1 MKKFLVDKIVLL
13 IVAVAFCIIAI
24 ILSGDLSLY
33 FVLITIPLFWIA
45 TIIKKKYP
53 DFPELHQS
61 AVNCDKGKLL
71 ELIKAGTDT
80 NTKDSFGQTVIV
92 QVFSN
97 EDQNVIDKIEYIK
110 ILLEYGFNVN
120 EVMTQKKATASILDL
135 AIDLKANPEIIDLLR
150 KHGAKTAEELKAE
163 GK

>member
-33 FVLITIPLFWIA
+33 FILITIPLFWIA
-45 TIIKKKYP
+45 TIIKNKHP

-61 AVNCDKGKLL
+61 AVNCDKEKLL
-71 ELIKAGTDT
+71 ELITVGTDT
-80 NTKDSFGQTVIV
+80 NTKDNYGQTAIV
-92 QVFSN
+92 HLFMN
-97 EDQNVIDKIEYIK
+97 ADQNVTDQIEYIK
-110 ILLEYGFNVN
+110 ILLEHGFNIN
-120 EVMTQKKATASILDL
+120 EVMTQKNARVSILDF
-135 AIDLKANPEIIDLLR
+135 AIGFKTSSEIIDLLR
-150 KHGAKTAEELKAE
+150 KHGGKTGEELKAE